1 MLKEVKVNKLQLR
14 IHDRNYQ
21 ALMYKCLTIIIM
33 KKPTIELKSTK
44 FTEVI
49 ELDRKVTPDKE
60 KRVDH
65 VFVRRIKVCKRHP
78 EGFATEEYAR
88 FEIAWPEELK
98 EEIKKDIQEEISVNS
113 Q

>member
-1 MLKEVKVNKLQLR
+1 
-14 IHDRNYQ
+14 
-21 ALMYKCLTIIIM
+21 M

-49 ELDRKVTPDKE
+49 EINRTVTPDKE

-65 VFVRRIKVCKRHP
+65 VFSRRIKVCKLQP

-88 FEIAWPEELK
+88 FDIAWPEELK
-98 EEIKKDIQEEISVNS
+98 EEIKEDIKEEIYINS
-113 Q
+113 